1 MRLSIDIPHDT
12 LAYLEAS
19 ARLRHVSPTALAR
32 KVLYVVMRDQLVLSV
47 LDDAHEI
54 VQAKPLTHVQ
64 QARHD
69 ERAAKVRAREAKIAA
84 QKERVA
90 NVQQRKTQYNPQ
102 MVFRKPAAMTKSEL
116 QRELQQAVLNTAS
129 LPVE

>member
-69 ERAAKVRAREAKIAA
+69 ERAAKVRAREAKAAA

-90 NVQQRKTQYNPQ
+90 NVQKRTQYNPQ
-102 MVFRKPAAMTKSEL
+102 LVFRKPAAMTKSEL

>member
-32 KVLYVVMRDQLVLSV
+32 KVLYVVMRDQFVLSV

-69 ERAAKVRAREAKIAA
+69 ERAAKVRAREAKAAA

-90 NVQQRKTQYNPQ
+90 NVQKRTQYNPQ
-102 MVFRKPAAMTKSEL
+102 LVFRKPAAMTKSEL